1 MRLSA
6 RMIAIAV
13 FGALL
18 MPALMVCAQVAQVSR
33 GTNDG
38 TPKAELFVGYSY
50 LRAVPAPS
58 DGNRLVWL
66 NGGSTSI
73 AYNFTRHLGLVG
85 DFGGFDDSQLL
96 LQGTGTTPD
105 SSGSVYSYLF
115 GHGIPSGITRGSHHL
130 FRLCLEEFMPAK

>member
-18 MPALMVCAQVAQVSR
+18 MPALMVCAQDSR

-96 LQGTGTTPD
+96 LKGTGATPD
-105 SSGSVYSYLF
+105 SSGRSTPISLV
-115 GHGIPSGITRGSHHL
+115 HDIPSGITKDSRHL
-130 FRLCLEEFMPAK
+130 FRLCLEAFMPAM